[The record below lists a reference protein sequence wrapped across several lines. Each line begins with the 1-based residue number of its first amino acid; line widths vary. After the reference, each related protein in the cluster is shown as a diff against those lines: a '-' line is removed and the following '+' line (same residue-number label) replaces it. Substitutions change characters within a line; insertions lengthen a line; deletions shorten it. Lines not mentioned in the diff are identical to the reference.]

1 MSENKPSNQIIYGR
15 NPVMDTLNSIQHIER
30 VYLRANITGDWEKEV
45 RQICKERDIP
55 LKKVPPIK
63 LDKLTRNKNHQ
74 GIAAITSLIRYQEI
88 DDVIPLIFEQGQTP
102 LCVLLD
108 NVTDVRNIG
117 AIARSVEAMGAH
129 ALIISGK
136 NAGMI
141 NEDSIKASAGAIMK
155 VNVCR
160 EKNTL
165 EALRKLQA
173 HGIMSVAT
181 ILESEKNIY
190 DLDLLS
196 PLCIVMG
203 SEGDGLHRSI
213 YEACDHIG
221 RIPQV
226 GTSDSLNVSVAA
238 SICMYEIVRQ
248 RS

>member
-1 MSENKPSNQIIYGR
+1 
-15 NPVMDTLNSIQHIER
+15 MDTLQSNQHIER

-45 RQICKERDIP
+45 RQLCKERDIP

-74 GIAAITSLIRYQEI
+74 GIAAITSLIRYQDI
-88 DDVIPLIFEQGQTP
+88 DDVIPLIFEQGETP

-117 AIARSVEAMGAH
+117 AIARTIEAMGAH

-141 NEDSIKASAGAIMK
+141 NEDSVKASAGAILK

-165 EALRKLQA
+165 EALRKLEA

-181 ILESEKNIY
+181 ILESEQNIY
-190 DLDLLS
+190 DIDLAP
-196 PLCIVMG
+196 PLCLVLG

-213 YEACDHIG
+213 YEVCSHKG

-238 SICMYEIVRQ
+238 SICMYEIIRQ